1 MKKIIYLFSITFL
14 ILQSCSSED
23 SSDNSNNNEVVLIK
37 RLESSNN
44 TEIEYYKYN
53 ETKLNYVSTGDENGQ
68 IWRKQFTYSGDLIT
82 KTEWYENNQ
91 PTGEKNTYAYSNNKL
106 SEVRVYSPGAILEY
120 KENYS
125 HNSDGSIDV
134 IKTGYNGNSGGFVK
148 IFIDSNN
155 NIIKKEYLG
164 GNIQLFEYDNKNNP
178 HKNITGVDKLIGREG
193 ISVGGN
199 NNLISRENKIFNYQ
213 YNNQNYPISCEIL
226 ETGQSPVVYNFYY

>member
-1 MKKIIYLFSITFL
+1 MKKLFYLFSITFL

-23 SSDNSNNNEVVLIK
+23 SSDNSNNNGVILIK

-44 TEIEYYKYN
+44 TDIEYYKYN
-53 ETKLNYVSTGDENGQ
+53 GTKLNYVSIGNENGQ

-106 SEVRVYSPGAILEY
+106 SEVRVYSPGATLEY

-125 HNSDGSIDV
+125 YNSDGSIDV
-134 IKTGYNGNSGGFVK
+134 ITTGYNGNGGNFVK

-155 NIIKKEYLG
+155 NVTKKEYLG
-164 GNIQLFEYDNKNNP
+164 GYIELFEYDNKNNP
-178 HKNITGVDKLIGREG
+178 HKNITGVNKLIGREG
-193 ISVGGN
+193 INISGN
-199 NNLISRENKIFNYQ
+199 NNILSREDKLFDYQ
-213 YNNQNYPISCEIL
+213 YNNQNYPISCEVL